1 MSDWI
6 APLLHKLN
14 AGTPVVRMAVA
25 TVRGSAPRE
34 PGATLLFWKEI
45 DGRTSIHGSIGG
57 GQLEARAMEIAAHL
71 LQTQAEPRRVE
82 RFTLGATLGQCCGGV
97 VELYWERF
105 DNVQQAQSLA
115 IADLHTGL
123 LRYCAM
129 EDSGREIV
137 CAADA
142 AREAG
147 LPAADFE
154 GVAGL
159 RKAGDT
165 TYFIERLSDDSTP
178 LWLYGA
184 GHIGKALVQ
193 VLSALP
199 FHITLVD
206 SREEMLS
213 DFAEN
218 DKLTLLHAEEPEYA
232 AAKAPDGVWHLVMT
246 HSHDQDLRICAMLV
260 GANRFGFLGL
270 IGSATKDARFRSRL
284 LQKGC
289 RAEAVARMLSPIGIE
304 GIHSKLPAAVAIAVA
319 AQLLQQRERAAFE
332 FQPQLQTQPG
342 AAFP

>member
-25 TVRGSAPRE
+25 SVRGSAPRE
-34 PGATLLFWKEI
+34 PGATLLFWKEA

-57 GQLEARAMEIAAHL
+57 GQLEARAMDIAAHL
-71 LQTQAEPRRVE
+71 LQTHDEPRRVE

-105 DNVQQAQSLA
+105 DNVKQVQSLA
-115 IADLHTGL
+115 NADLHAGL

-129 EDSGREIV
+129 GDSHSEFFY
-137 CAADA
+137 AAEA
-142 AREAG
+142 GHEAG
-147 LPAADFE
+147 LPAADFD
-154 GVAGL
+154 GAAGL
-159 RKAGDT
+159 RRAGDS
-165 TYFIERLSDDSTP
+165 TYFIERLTDDTTA

-193 VLSALP
+193 TLAGLP
-199 FHITLVD
+199 FRVTLVD
-206 SREEMLS
+206 SREEMLA
-213 DFAEN
+213 DFTES

-232 AAKAPDGVWHLVMT
+232 AAKAPAGVWHLVMT
-246 HSHDQDLRICAMLV
+246 HSHDQDLRICETLV
-260 GANRFGFLGL
+260 GADRFGFLGL
-270 IGSATKDARFRSRL
+270 IGSATKEARFRSRL

-289 RAEAVARMLSPIGIE
+289 TAAAIARMLSPIGIA

-319 AQLLQQRERAAFE
+319 AQLLQQRERVAFE
-332 FQPQLQTQPG
+332 VQPHVQIQAG